1 MTDIKNS
8 NPFVISKT
16 SFFHKRLRKR
26 NYSEKLFKFLGVA
39 SISISVIFLAYLLLT
54 IFAKGY
60 TSFIQTKIKISVNIS
75 EYVDIKEARRDD
87 NLIKTLNYRKI
98 VQDSLRKIFPE
109 AKSRAEVIQLFSIV
123 SRNSYIHAQKQIT
136 KDFKRLKGN
145 FKIRPFEIW
154 LPASSNIDMFV
165 KGNFPDGENGKLSK
179 IEVDYVNYLK
189 SEGRIGK
196 FFNSDFFKLGDSR
209 EPEMAGILGSMV
221 GSIFVIIICML
232 LALPLG
238 VASATYLEEFAPKN
252 KFTNIIEV
260 SVNNLA
266 AIPSIVYGLLGL
278 SIFLN
283 FFGLPRSASL
293 VGGFTLA
300 LLVLPVII
308 VTTRNALASVP
319 PSVRDAARGLGASK
333 MQVVFHHVLPLAMPG
348 IMTGSILSMARA
360 LGETAPL
367 LMIGMVAFVRDI
379 PQNFLDPATALPV
392 QVFIWS
398 DLPEAG
404 FVEKTSGAIIILL
417 IFLILANAL
426 AIFLRKKYEVKW

>member
-1 MTDIKNS
+1 MTDNKNS

-16 SFFHKRLRKR
+16 SFFHRRLRKR
-26 NYSEKLFKFLGVA
+26 NNSEKLFKFLGFA
-39 SISISVIFLAYLLLT
+39 SIAISVIFLAYLVLT
-54 IFAKGY
+54 IFSKGY
-60 TSFIQTKIKISVNIS
+60 TSFIQTKIRVSVNIS
-75 EYVDIKEARRDD
+75 EYVDIKEARKD
-87 NLIKTLNYRKI
+87 NKILNAINYRQI
-98 VQDSLRKIFPE
+98 VFDSLKKQFPD
-109 AKSRAEVIQLFSIV
+109 AKSRLQVIQLYSLV
-123 SRNSYIHAQKQIT
+123 SRNSFIQAQKQIT
-136 KDFKRLKGN
+136 RDFKRLKGN
-145 FKIRPFEIW
+145 FKIKPFEVW
-154 LPASSNIDMFV
+154 VPASSNIDMFV
-165 KGNFPDGENGKLSK
+165 KGVISGEEGGKISE
-179 IEVDYVNYLK
+179 IEKSYVKKLRE
-189 SEGRIGK
+189 EGRIGK
-196 FFNSDFFKLGDSR
+196 FFNTDFLRLGDSR
-209 EPEMAGILGSMV
+209 EPEMAGIMGSMV
-221 GSIFVIIICML
+221 GSIFVIIVCML
-232 LALPLG
+232 IALPLG

-252 KFTNIIEV
+252 KFTSIIEV

-278 SIFLN
+278 AIFLN

-417 IFLILANAL
+417 IFLILSNAL